1 MLILGLLLL
10 AGTAVFTGIV
20 IGDNRTGL
28 PDHNVTVFGQ
38 HIATMNSLEIFC
50 AGIALALI
58 FAFGLL
64 LVAAGSAHHRRRTL
78 KIRAARKDAAQAA
91 RERDEL
97 AARLNAGDPYA
108 TTGEPYASDAAPTV
122 AEPAPY
128 TADYSAEPNRTPD
141 TDSVPEPAR
150 ASEPSTGSTRAVTV
164 PERSHRRHARHLF
177 GH

>member
-38 HIATMNSLEIFC
+38 HIATMNALEIFC

-58 FAFGLL
+58 FSFGLL

-97 AARLNAGDPYA
+97 AARLNAADPYA
-108 TTGEPYASDAAPTV
+108 TTGDPYASEAATV

-128 TADYSAEPNRTPD
+128 TADHSTDPNRTPD
-141 TDSVPEPAR
+141 ADTAPPAR
-150 ASEPSTGSTRAVTV
+150 EAESSTGSTRAVTV